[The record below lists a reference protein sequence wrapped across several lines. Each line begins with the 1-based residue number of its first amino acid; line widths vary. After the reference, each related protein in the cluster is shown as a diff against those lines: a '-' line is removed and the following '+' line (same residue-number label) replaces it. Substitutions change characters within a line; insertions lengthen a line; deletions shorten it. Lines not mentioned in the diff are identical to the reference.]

1 MYCPSRRETALE
13 SNSRVPC
20 QRRAGRESGRIV
32 GEGASGSTVGDGEL
46 HHHYG
51 ETLSV
56 GTCTTITLDGTTID
70 VIIAEK
76 AVSFAEDQQYT
87 AAGLNLFDYDLIIV
101 KQGYIYP
108 RLKELAKFS
117 VMSLTDGATNQR
129 TEKIQY
135 RTILRPMYPI
145 DEI

>member
-1 MYCPSRRETALE
+1 MIRGGRRLLDDKVDEKP
-13 SNSRVPC
+13 V
-20 QRRAGRESGRIV
+20 
-32 GEGASGSTVGDGEL
+32 TV
-46 HHHYG
+46 
-51 ETLSV
+51 
-56 GTCTTITLDGTTID
+56 
-70 VIIAEK
+70 VIQSYS
-76 AVSFAEDQQYT
+76 VSFAERAQYEQ
-87 AAGLNLFDYDLIIV
+87 ANVDLDAYDLIIV

>member
-1 MYCPSRRETALE
+1 M
-13 SNSRVPC
+13 
-20 QRRAGRESGRIV
+20 
-32 GEGASGSTVGDGEL
+32 
-46 HHHYG
+46 
-51 ETLSV
+51 
-56 GTCTTITLDGTTID
+56 
-70 VIIAEK
+70 IIAEK

-108 RLKELAKFS
+108 RLKELAKCS
-117 VMSLTDGATNQR
+117 VMSLTDGATNQC

-145 DEI
+145 DNI

>member
-1 MYCPSRRETALE
+1 M
-13 SNSRVPC
+13 
-20 QRRAGRESGRIV
+20 
-32 GEGASGSTVGDGEL
+32 
-46 HHHYG
+46 
-51 ETLSV
+51 
-56 GTCTTITLDGTTID
+56 
-70 VIIAEK
+70 
-76 AVSFAEDQQYT
+76 
-87 AAGLNLFDYDLIIV
+87 FDYDLIIV